1 MNFVKGMPMPDS
13 PALAAPGRWRTVDIL
28 TCAVLAV
35 AFGVVFWAWNFV
47 WVGLEPAL
55 AFLPPLKGILYGVWL
70 IPAVLAPLIVRR
82 VGAGVFTEA
91 IAASISLLLGSVWGI
106 FVVYQ
111 GLLQGLG
118 GELPFAAGRYRR
130 FGTATAAA
138 GGALAGFAATLYD
151 VIAYYPTAD
160 LWAYKVPYIAF
171 AMLSGAIIA
180 GLGSK
185 ALVKAMLPT
194 GVLDRFPAGRER
206 ARI

>member
-1 MNFVKGMPMPDS
+1 MILVKGMPMPDS
-13 PALAAPGRWRTVDIL
+13 TVLAAPGRWRTVDIL
-28 TCAVLAV
+28 TCAVIAV

-47 WVGLEPAL
+47 WAGLEPTL

-82 VGAGVFTEA
+82 AGAGLLTEA
-91 IAASISLLLGSVWGI
+91 LAATVSALLGSIWGL

-111 GLLQGLG
+111 GLVQGLG
-118 GELPFAAGRYRR
+118 GELAFAAGRYRR
-130 FGTATAAA
+130 YGTLTAVAS
-138 GGALAGFAATLYD
+138 GALACFAATLFD
-151 VIAYYPTAD
+151 VIAYYPTYD

-171 AMLSGAIIA
+171 AMLSGAIVA